1 MNYFKRLLKV
11 ALRSLVRSRMRS
23 LLTSLGV
30 VIGVGAVIVMVGV
43 GTGASADIE
52 DQISSMG
59 ANLVVIFPAT
69 ASSGGVSQGAGSENR
84 LTMDDAEY
92 LRDQTTLL
100 SAVSPVVSTRVQ
112 VIGGDGNWSTS
123 VSGVW
128 PEYLEIKEW
137 EVESGEFF
145 TEREE
150 KTKEKVAVL
159 GSTVV
164 AELFGDADPIGERVR
179 LNNTPFTIIGVL
191 DEKGSS
197 AMGQDQDDVILV
209 PASTALYRL
218 AGQQGGGHYVSRIM
232 SSARTLDESEAAQ
245 IEASA
250 ILRESHD
257 LGRGEDD
264 DFEVRTQAEMMETV
278 SSVSQVLTLLLGA
291 VAAVSLIVGGIGIM
305 NIMLVSVTE
314 RTREI
319 GIRMAVGAHG
329 RDVLSQFLAESIVL
343 SLTGGAIGTGL
354 AYFISYVLNEF
365 VGLTTVISPAMVALA
380 FGFAACI
387 GVFFGFYP
395 ARKAA
400 MLNPIDA
407 LRFE

>member
-59 ANLVVIFPAT
+59 ANMLMIRPAT
-69 ASSGGVSQGAGSENR
+69 AESQGVSQGAGSRNT
-84 LTMDDAEY
+84 LTMEDAEY
-92 LRDQTTLL
+92 LRDEAALL
-100 SAVSPVVSTRVQ
+100 TAVSPVVSTNAQ

-128 PEYLEIKEW
+128 PEYLDVREW
-137 EVESGEFF
+137 EIESGEMF

-150 KTKEKVAVL
+150 KTKSKVAVL
-159 GSTVV
+159 GQTVV
-164 AELFGDADPIGERVR
+164 EELFGSDDPIGERVR
-179 LNNTPFTIIGVL
+179 VNNTPLTVIGVL
-191 DEKGSS
+191 EEKGTSGR
-197 AMGQDQDDVILV
+197 GQDQDDVIMV

-218 AGQQGGGHYVSRIM
+218 AGQQGSGHYVSMIM
-232 SSARTLDESEAAQ
+232 ASAVTLEQSEAAQ
-245 IEASA
+245 AEVSA

-257 LGRGEDD
+257 LGRGADD
-264 DFEVRTQAEMMETV
+264 DFEVMTQAEIMETV
-278 SSVSQVLTLLLGA
+278 SSVTGVMTLLLGA

-329 RDVLSQFLAESIVL
+329 RDVLSQFLTESIVL
-343 SLTGGAIGTGL
+343 SLTGGVIGTAL
-354 AYFISYVLNEF
+354 AYLVAYLLNDF
-365 VGLTTVISPAMVALA
+365 VGLTTVIVPATVGIA

-387 GVFFGFYP
+387 GVFFGYYP

-400 MLNPIDA
+400 MLNPIEA